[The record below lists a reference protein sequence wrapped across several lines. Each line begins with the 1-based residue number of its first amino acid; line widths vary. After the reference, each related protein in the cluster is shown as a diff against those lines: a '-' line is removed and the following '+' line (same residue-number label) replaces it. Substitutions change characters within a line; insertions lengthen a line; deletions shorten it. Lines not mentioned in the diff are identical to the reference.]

1 MIKNLKLVKVD
12 TKYCDYLRKFDKRV
26 AYNKYFK
33 ELRTFVGILF
43 TINECL
49 YFAPLSSPKKKHLKM
64 KNTIDFYNIDDG
76 KLGAV
81 NFNNMIPVKEEY
93 CVVILLYKD
102 ISDDE
107 EQKYQELLK
116 DQFNWLNKHYNKIKN
131 ISKKLYDMYNSNKLP
146 SSIKQ
151 RCCNFKLLEDKC
163 LEYNK

>member
-1 MIKNLKLVKVD
+1 MIRNLKLVKVN

-26 AYNKYFK
+26 AYNKYSK
-33 ELRTFVGILF
+33 ELRPFVVILF
-43 TINECL
+43 TIDECL

-64 KNTIDFYNIDDG
+64 KNSIDFYKIDGG

-81 NFNNMIPVKEEY
+81 NFNNMIPVKENY
-93 CVVILLYKD
+93 YDIIILYKD
-102 ISDDE
+102 VSSKD
-107 EQKYQELLK
+107 EQKYHELLK
-116 DQFNWLNKHYNKIKN
+116 DQFEWLNKHYEQIKS
-131 ISKKLYDMYNSNKLP
+131 ISKKLYNLYNNDKLP

>member
-1 MIKNLKLVKVD
+1 M
-12 TKYCDYLRKFDKRV
+12 RKFDKRV

-43 TINECL
+43 TIDECL

-64 KNTIDFYNIDDG
+64 KNTIDFYKIDDG

-93 CVVILLYKD
+93 YDVILLYKD
-102 ISDDE
+102 IFDDE

-116 DQFNWLNKHYNKIKN
+116 DQFNWLNKHYNQIKN
-131 ISKKLYDMYNSNKLP
+131 ISKKLYDMYNSNKLH
-146 SSIKQ
+146 SSIKEI
-151 RCCNFKLLEDKC
+151 R
-163 LEYNK
+163 

>member
-26 AYNKYFK
+26 AYNKYSK
-33 ELRTFVGILF
+33 ELRPFIGILF
-43 TINECL
+43 TIDECL

-64 KNTIDFYNIDDG
+64 KNTIDFYKIDDG

-93 CVVILLYKD
+93 YDVILLYKD
-102 ISDDE
+102 IFDDE

-116 DQFNWLNKHYNKIKN
+116 DQFNWLNKHYNQIKN

-146 SSIKQ
+146 SSIKE

>member
-1 MIKNLKLVKVD
+1 M
-12 TKYCDYLRKFDKRV
+12 RKFDKRV

-43 TINECL
+43 TIDECL

-64 KNTIDFYNIDDG
+64 KNTIDFYKIDDG

-93 CVVILLYKD
+93 YDVILLYKD
-102 ISDDE
+102 IFDDE

-116 DQFNWLNKHYNKIKN
+116 DQFNWLNKHYNQIKN

-146 SSIKQ
+146 SSIKEI
-151 RCCNFKLLEDKC
+151 R
-163 LEYNK
+163 

>member
-26 AYNKYFK
+26 VYNKYSK
-33 ELRTFVGILF
+33 ELRPFVGILF
-43 TINECL
+43 TIDECL
-49 YFAPLSSPKKKHLKM
+49 YFAPLSNPKKKHLKM
-64 KNTIDFYNIDDG
+64 KNTIDFYKIDDG

-93 CVVILLYKD
+93 YDVILLYKD
-102 ISDDE
+102 IFDDE

-116 DQFNWLNKHYNKIKN
+116 DQFNWSNKHYNQIKN
-131 ISKKLYDMYNSNKLP
+131 ISKKLYDLYNSNKLP
-146 SSIKQ
+146 ISIKE

>member
-1 MIKNLKLVKVD
+1 MIKNLKLAKVD
-12 TKYCDYLRKFDKRV
+12 TKYCDYLKKFDKMV

-43 TINECL
+43 TIDECL
-49 YFAPLSSPKKKHLKM
+49 YFASLSSPKKKHLKM
-64 KNTIDFYNIDDG
+64 KNTIDFYNIDDD
-76 KLGAV
+76 KLGTV

-93 CVVILLYKD
+93 CEVILLYKD
-102 ISDDE
+102 IFDDE

-116 DQFNWLNKHYNKIKN
+116 DKFNWLNKHYNQIKN

-146 SSIKQ
+146 SSIKE
-151 RCCNFKLLEDKC
+151 RCCNYKLLEDKC

>member
-26 AYNKYFK
+26 VYNKYSK
-33 ELRTFVGILF
+33 ELRPFVGILF
-43 TINECL
+43 TIDECL

-64 KNTIDFYNIDDG
+64 KNTIDFYKIDDG

-93 CVVILLYKD
+93 YDVILLYKD
-102 ISDDE
+102 IFDDE

-116 DQFNWLNKHYNKIKN
+116 DQFNWLNKHYNQIKN
-131 ISKKLYDMYNSNKLP
+131 ISKKLYDLYNSNKLP
-146 SSIKQ
+146 ISIKE